1 MQRVFLP
8 SMPLLLHQTSEREVK
23 SMLKVLSRYKSY
35 TTVLFGFI
43 ISFYGHA
50 QEQTETL
57 MRDKM
62 CYACHQL
69 DSASIGPSW
78 QAIAVRHAERRD
90 QVTRVLAGK
99 IIRGGGGNWGLVPMV
114 PNQRV
119 SEEQALR
126 MMQWILEQAP

>member
-1 MQRVFLP
+1 MFNVF
-8 SMPLLLHQTSEREVK
+8 
-23 SMLKVLSRYKSY
+23 SRYTSY
-35 TTVLFGFI
+35 LIVLYIFI
-43 ISFYGHA
+43 ISFSARA

-57 MRDKM
+57 MSDKM

-78 QAIAVRHAERRD
+78 QAIAARHAKRKD
-90 QVTRVLAGK
+90 QLVEVLAGK

-119 SEEQALR
+119 SEEQALL
-126 MMQWILEQAP
+126 MMQWILDQAP